1 MNATLLCSYLFWLK
15 ILPLQVFIIVP
26 VSEVTIPTDM
36 TAAGNMLT
44 YPICCFTKLTCL
56 TWTTKEGSENH
67 PTSSEAA
74 YGSVHTTPSAAW
86 IIES

>member
-56 TWTTKEGSENH
+56 TWTNKEGSQNH
-67 PTSSEAA
+67 PKSSEEA
-74 YGSVHTTPSAAW
+74 
-86 IIES
+86 